1 MDRCFGTTMIII
13 RVEYSYNL
21 IFYYPNENPNPICT
35 FLVASFD
42 PYLHGTAYVNSNL
55 PIGVPIDTPPPTA
68 TRELFIIRLHADR
81 DSNPTDGHTDTQ
93 VPALAKP
100 NNLAP
105 FCLSVAK

>member
-1 MDRCFGTTMIII
+1 MDRCFGTTMIT

-68 TRELFIIRLHADR
+68 TRELFIIRLHADK
-81 DSNPTDGHTDTQ
+81 DPNPTDVCTQ
-93 VPALAKP
+93 VPAPAKP